1 MLVQKLTIAICAI
14 FFAGC
19 HSSGQNNF
27 YNSNTGK
34 MSTMRVTSTAFKEGE
49 MIPVIYTCKGKDI
62 NPPIQIADI
71 PKETKSLALILEDPD
86 APMGT
91 WVHWVMWNIS
101 PATREIAENSV
112 PAGAVQGKNSWGK
125 KEYGGP
131 CPPSGVH
138 RYFIKVYALDT
149 LLTLSPSSREK
160 DLEKAM
166 QGHVITEGQ
175 LMGRAKK

>member
-1 MLVQKLTIAICAI
+1 MVMHKLTFVICI
-14 FFAGC
+14 MLLAGC
-19 HSSGQNNF
+19 HSAGQNDSNKS
-27 YNSNTGK
+27 NSENIA
-34 MSTMRVTSTAFKEGE
+34 TMKITSPAFNEGE
-49 MIPVIYTCKGKDI
+49 MIPVMYTCQGKDI

-91 WVHWVMWNIS
+91 WVHWVMWNIPPTTS
-101 PATREIAENSV
+101 QIVENNV

-125 KEYGGP
+125 NEYGGP

-149 LLTLSPSSREK
+149 PLTLSLSSGKK